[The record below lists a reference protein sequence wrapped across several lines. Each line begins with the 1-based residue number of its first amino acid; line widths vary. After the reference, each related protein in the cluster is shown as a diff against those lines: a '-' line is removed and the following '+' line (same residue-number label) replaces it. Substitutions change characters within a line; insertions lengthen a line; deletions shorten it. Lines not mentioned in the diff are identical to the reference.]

1 MFALPEIFLHA
12 NRFIKQVTGICLLI
26 AVSMTTNAATI
37 VGNAELLNQT
47 DADQI
52 ETWLGSGPVQF
63 TMIYQKAAGDTSY
76 TFHNAVDNKGPTVTL
91 LQAQPHLP
99 TPIIIGGYNPLSWTS
114 VVSTYNLS
122 QNDRNAFVFNLSAN
136 PKTKLSQRADVPG
149 IYQTYNSANS
159 GPTFGG
165 GHDIYVPFNLSAGIP
180 GDRGYSNLWSYADT
194 FIGYGEGVNLATV
207 IPGGDLQYGK
217 IEVFSVLPPLVDSD
231 NDGVPDSTDNCPIN
245 ANTDQANADS
255 DVSGDACDVCPLD
268 SANDSDGDGVCGN
281 IDNCPTNSNTAQI
294 NSDGDTV
301 GDACDNDDDND
312 GVTDIADNCPLNV
325 NPDQA
330 DQDHDGAGNVC
341 DTDDDNDLVLDVA
354 DQCQNTPEGAVTNIN
369 GCAIADLC
377 ACNNNWKNHGA
388 YVSCVARAA
397 NAFVEDELITA
408 TEKDAMVSTAAQSTC
423 GKKK

>member
-330 DQDHDGAGNVC
+330 DQDHDGAGNHPEYQRE
-341 DTDDDNDLVLDVA
+341 LADVECMQHEVSEHA
-354 DQCQNTPEGAVTNIN
+354 DQGAGNRIAGDAAKAVDQVEGEERCGPLTHRCRQAERHRTGDPAAHAAAV
-369 GCAIADLC
+369 
-377 ACNNNWKNHGA
+377 HGTQQTD
-388 YVSCVARAA
+388 RHRE
-397 NAFVEDELITA
+397 ED
-408 TEKDAMVSTAAQSTC
+408 
-423 GKKK
+423 